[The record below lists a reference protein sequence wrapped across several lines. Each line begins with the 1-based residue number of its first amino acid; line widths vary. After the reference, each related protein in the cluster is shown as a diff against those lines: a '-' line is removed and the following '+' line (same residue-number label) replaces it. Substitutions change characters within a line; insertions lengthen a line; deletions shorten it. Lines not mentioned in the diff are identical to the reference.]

1 MRNFLKKITHPFLK
15 IGLIL
20 YYYKPRIY
28 TYKNISVLV
37 HPEVFPPH
45 LTISTKILLD
55 FIEPLELQNK
65 NFLELGC
72 GSGIIS
78 ILAAKKGANVVATD
92 INKTALKYLEKNSEK
107 NQAKLSILY
116 SDLFENLNN
125 QTFDYIIINPPYYPK
140 SPKNIKEIAWFCGED
155 FEYFAELFTQLKK
168 LKRNHRE
175 IFMILSEDCDIDKI
189 KEIAAKNNFV
199 FHMVLEKKVMKEY
212 NFIYKIN
219 NSEDKLLL

>member
-1 MRNFLKKITHPFLK
+1 MRNILKKITHPFLK
-15 IGLIL
+15 IGLIF
-20 YYYKPRIY
+20 YYYKPRKY

-37 HPEVFPPH
+37 HPDVFPPH
-45 LTISTKILLD
+45 LTMSTKILLD

-92 INKTALKYLEKNSEK
+92 INKKALKYLEKNSEN
-107 NQAKLSILY
+107 NQAIISILY

-140 SPKNIKEIAWFCGED
+140 SPKNIKENAWFCGED
-155 FEYFAELFTQLKK
+155 FEYFAELFTQLEK
-168 LKRNHRE
+168 LKKNHRE

-189 KEIAAKNNFV
+189 KEIASKNNFV
-199 FHMVLEKKVMKEY
+199 FHMVLEKKVMQEY
-212 NFIYKIN
+212 NIIYKIN
-219 NSEDKLLL
+219 NSE

>member
-1 MRNFLKKITHPFLK
+1 MRNILKKITHPFFK
-15 IGLIL
+15 IGLGL

-92 INKTALKYLEKNSEK
+92 INKTALKYLEKNSEN
-107 NQAKLSILY
+107 NQAKLTILY

-140 SPKNIKEIAWFCGED
+140 SPKNIKENAWFCGED
-155 FEYFAELFTQLKK
+155 FEYFAELFTQLEK
-168 LKRNHRE
+168 LKKNHRE

-189 KEIAAKNNFV
+189 KEIASKNNFV
-199 FHMVLEKKVMKEY
+199 FHMVLEKKVMQEY
-212 NFIYKIN
+212 NIIYKIN
-219 NSEDKLLL
+219 NSE